1 MYGNGNG
8 FRSEDL
14 LRSLYKETL
23 FRNFGISENEITADL
38 LQTVEDMIRDFRT
51 KVEAIDDPPVL
62 SWDEYYYNVCR
73 QVAKNSKCYSR
84 KIGAVLVSD
93 KTIVGTGYN
102 GPPRGI
108 PVCDGRWFNDN
119 SLRRK
124 YASGLDDDTLMKFKG
139 ICPRRVL
146 GFKSGE
152 GLDMCVAGHAERNA
166 LINSAREG
174 ISTKGTTLYMT
185 CGIPC
190 SNCLIEIINAGVSEV
205 VVTSLELYDEGS
217 EYLLKNSDLAVRVF
231 DFIIS

>member
-1 MYGNGNG
+1 MYGKGEG
-8 FRSEDL
+8 LMSEDL

-23 FRNFGISENEITADL
+23 SRNFGICENEITVDL
-38 LQTVEDMIRDFRT
+38 LHNVEDMIKEFKT
-51 KVEAIDDPPVL
+51 KVEPVDDSPVL

-102 GPPRGI
+102 GPPRGV
-108 PVCDGRWFNDN
+108 PMCDGRWFKDDTF
-119 SLRRK
+119 RHK
-124 YASGLDDDTLMKFKG
+124 YASGLDDITLMGFKG
-139 ICPRRVL
+139 MCPRRVL

-152 GLDMCVAGHAERNA
+152 GLDVCVAGHAERNA

-174 ISTKGTTLYMT
+174 IRTKGTTLYMT

-190 SNCLIEIINAGVSEV
+190 ANCLVEIINAGVSEI
-205 VVTSLELYDEGS
+205 VVTSLDLYDEGS